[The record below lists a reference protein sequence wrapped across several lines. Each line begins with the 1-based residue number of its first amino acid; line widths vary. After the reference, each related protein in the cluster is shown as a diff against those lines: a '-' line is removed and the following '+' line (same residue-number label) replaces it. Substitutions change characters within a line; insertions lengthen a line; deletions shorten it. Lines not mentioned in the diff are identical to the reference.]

1 MHAPASVRLMRTDG
15 EPLAIDG
22 VTWRV
27 SRVSPGL
34 LAKGSEEFRGIEFQ
48 NGNTVRRLEL
58 KSIDLPSAEEFAQLH
73 RSVVAG
79 MFKRSRE

>member
-1 MHAPASVRLMRTDG
+1 MRTDG
-15 EPLAIDG
+15 EPIAIDG

-34 LAKGSEEFRGIEFQ
+34 LAKGAGEFRGIEFRH
-48 NGNTVRRLEL
+48 GDTVRRLEL
-58 KSIDLPSAEEFAQLH
+58 KSIDLPSADEFIQLH

-79 MFKRSRE
+79 MFKRARE